1 MTCIRDSAFGLLRI
15 TITKQTERNCMK
27 QKQMIA
33 WVASCAMVLF
43 AGLAQAADP
52 AVKKSSSGICHDESS
67 PNYKQLKD
75 FTPYKTIDACLKSG
89 GKMPAG
95 VTAPAAAPASG
106 KSSDAGKQDT
116 KPAQAQNQAQKQTQK
131 QAQEPAAAPK
141 SSSSK
146 STASGQI
153 KKSNSGI
160 CHAPGTE
167 YYDRTQ
173 NFEPFRTMADCIKS
187 GGREPK

>member
-1 MTCIRDSAFGLLRI
+1 
-15 TITKQTERNCMK
+15 MK

-75 FTPYKTIDACLKSG
+75 FTPYKTIDSCLKSG
-89 GKMPAG
+89 GKMPVG
-95 VTAPAAAPASG
+95 VAASAPAPASG
-106 KSSDAGKQDT
+106 KASDA
-116 KPAQAQNQAQKQTQK
+116 A
-131 QAQEPAAAPK
+131 K

-146 STASGQI
+146 ATASGQI
-153 KKSNSGI
+153 KKSTSGI

>member
-1 MTCIRDSAFGLLRI
+1 
-15 TITKQTERNCMK
+15 MK
-27 QKQMIA
+27 SSIKWA
-33 WVASCAMVLF
+33 ASCLMVLA
-43 AGLAQAADP
+43 AGVTHAADP
-52 AVKKSSSGICHDESS
+52 AVKKSSSGICHDSSS

-95 VTAPAAAPASG
+95 VAAPAAAPAAAPD
-106 KSSDAGKQDT
+106 KT
-116 KPAQAQNQAQKQTQK
+116 PAKATDKAN
-131 QAQEPAAAPK
+131 AAAPK
-141 SSSSK
+141 ASDSKPAPAAKPANASSSAKDTDTKASVSTKPAPSK
-146 STASGQI
+146 ASASGQI
-153 KKSNSGI
+153 KKSSSGI

-173 NFEPFRTMADCIKS
+173 TFEPFRTMADCIKS

>member
-1 MTCIRDSAFGLLRI
+1 
-15 TITKQTERNCMK
+15 MK
-27 QKQMIA
+27 SSIKWA
-33 WVASCAMVLF
+33 ASCLMVLA
-43 AGLAQAADP
+43 AGVAHAADP
-52 AVKKSSSGICHDESS
+52 AVKKSSSGICHDDSS

-95 VTAPAAAPASG
+95 VAAPAAAPA
-106 KSSDAGKQDT
+106 KATDKANAT
-116 KPAQAQNQAQKQTQK
+116 
-131 QAQEPAAAPK
+131 APK
-141 SSSSK
+141 SSDSK
-146 STASGQI
+146 ADTAKNQASTKDSKPAPAAKPANAKDTDAKASASTKPAASKASASGQI
-153 KKSNSGI
+153 KKSSSGI

-173 NFEPFRTMADCIKS
+173 NFEPFRTMSDCIKS

>member
-1 MTCIRDSAFGLLRI
+1 
-15 TITKQTERNCMK
+15 MK
-27 QKQMIA
+27 SSMKWA
-33 WVASCAMVLF
+33 ASCLMVLA

-52 AVKKSSSGICHDESS
+52 AVKKSSSGICHDDSS

-75 FTPYKTIDACLKSG
+75 FTPYKTMDACLKSG

-95 VTAPAAAPASG
+95 VAP
-106 KSSDAGKQDT
+106 
-116 KPAQAQNQAQKQTQK
+116 
-131 QAQEPAAAPK
+131 PAAAPK
-141 SSSSK
+141 ASDSK
-146 STASGQI
+146 ADAAKNQASTKDSKPAPAAKPASAKDTDAKASPSTKPAPSKASASGQI
-153 KKSNSGI
+153 KKSSSGI

-173 NFEPFRTMADCIKS
+173 NFEPFRSMADCIKS

>member
-1 MTCIRDSAFGLLRI
+1 
-15 TITKQTERNCMK
+15 MK
-27 QKQMIA
+27 WA
-33 WVASCAMVLF
+33 ASCLMVLA

-52 AVKKSSSGICHDESS
+52 AVKKSSSGICHDDSS

-75 FTPYKTIDACLKSG
+75 FTPYKTVDACLKSG

-95 VTAPAAAPASG
+95 VAP
-106 KSSDAGKQDT
+106 
-116 KPAQAQNQAQKQTQK
+116 
-131 QAQEPAAAPK
+131 PAAAPK
-141 SSSSK
+141 ASDSK
-146 STASGQI
+146 ADAAKNQASTKDSKPAPAAKPASAKDTDAKASASTKPAPSKASASGQI
-153 KKSNSGI
+153 KKSSSGI

-173 NFEPFRTMADCIKS
+173 NFEPFRSMADCIKS

>member
-1 MTCIRDSAFGLLRI
+1 
-15 TITKQTERNCMK
+15 MK
-27 QKQMIA
+27 SSMKWA
-33 WVASCAMVLF
+33 ASCLMVLA

-52 AVKKSSSGICHDESS
+52 AVKKSSSGICHDDSS

-75 FTPYKTIDACLKSG
+75 FTPYKTMDACLKSG

-95 VTAPAAAPASG
+95 VAPPAA
-106 KSSDAGKQDT
+106 T
-116 KPAQAQNQAQKQTQK
+116 
-131 QAQEPAAAPK
+131 PAAAPK
-141 SSSSK
+141 ASDSK
-146 STASGQI
+146 ADAAKNQASTKDSKPAPAAKPASAKDTDAKASTSTKPAPSKASASGQI
-153 KKSNSGI
+153 KKSSSGI

-173 NFEPFRTMADCIKS
+173 NFEPFRSMADCIKS

>member
-1 MTCIRDSAFGLLRI
+1 
-15 TITKQTERNCMK
+15 MK
-27 QKQMIA
+27 SSIKWA
-33 WVASCAMVLF
+33 ASCLMVLA
-43 AGLAQAADP
+43 AGVAHAADP
-52 AVKKSSSGICHDESS
+52 AVKKSSSGICHDDSS

-95 VTAPAAAPASG
+95 VAAPAATKNQTSTKDSKPAPAAKPASA
-106 KSSDAGKQDT
+106 SSSAKDTDAKASAST
-116 KPAQAQNQAQKQTQK
+116 KPA
-131 QAQEPAAAPK
+131 P
-141 SSSSK
+141 SK
-146 STASGQI
+146 ASTSGQI
-153 KKSNSGI
+153 KKSSSGI

-173 NFEPFRTMADCIKS
+173 TFEPFRTMADCIKS

>member
-1 MTCIRDSAFGLLRI
+1 MTCIRDGAFGLLRI
-15 TITKQTERNCMK
+15 TTTKQTERNCMK

-33 WVASCAMVLF
+33 WVASCVMVLF

-52 AVKKSSSGICHDESS
+52 VVKKSSSGICHDESS

-95 VTAPAAAPASG
+95 VAAPAPAPASG
-106 KSSDAGKQDT
+106 KVSDAG
-116 KPAQAQNQAQKQTQK
+116 
-131 QAQEPAAAPK
+131 K

-146 STASGQI
+146 ATASGQI
-153 KKSNSGI
+153 KKSSSGI